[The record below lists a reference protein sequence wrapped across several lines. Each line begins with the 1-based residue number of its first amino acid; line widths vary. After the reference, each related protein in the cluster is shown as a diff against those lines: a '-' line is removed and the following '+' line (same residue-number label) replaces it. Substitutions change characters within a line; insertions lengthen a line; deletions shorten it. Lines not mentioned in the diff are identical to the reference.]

1 MSKELRLIE
10 ERRVAAENELKE
22 LEKFIYK
29 LETNYLRDSSIE
41 GNVLKGWEAL
51 VNSKPNKANTV
62 PSKKQNGRT
71 VSDKERIFSASSST
85 LPCKITE
92 YESPEIVIPSKR
104 KPPTNSKTS
113 SKRLSKKRN
122 SDTEDYSEE
131 VA

>member
-41 GNVLKGWEAL
+41 GNVLKGWDAL
-51 VNSKPNKANTV
+51 VNSKPNKTNTV

-92 YESPEIVIPSKR
+92 YESPEIVLPNKR
-104 KPPTNSKTS
+104 KAVTNSKM
-113 SKRLSKKRN
+113 SKRPSKKRN